1 MQIML
6 VGPIAYKTV
15 KTFIMPDIEALTVQ
29 AAVALLSCF
38 LQYYDVK
45 YSSIFRSSP
54 RR

>member
-29 AAVALLSCF
+29 AAVALLSFFC
-38 LQYYDVK
+38 
-45 YSSIFRSSP
+45 STTT
-54 RR
+54 